1 MCDLGD
7 REIAACQQFFCL
19 IDSPVDQII
28 DRGDPLIARENVNH
42 IIFIHIRQFAQRIQI
57 DILRKMLIQILL
69 NKMTLPGKFVCCGE
83 VRGGDGVA
91 VYELNQDFEKVLADV
106 DVIFLL
112 LTQFLE
118 QGLGVKKHFFSVG
131 TEITNCVWQKRIVG
145 GTKRDSVQTKNDIFQ
160 GIFPVTELRMCH
172 VRVDQYQIVLCNRER
187 IIFCLKNTGSVN
199 DIKKFGESMGMK
211 DALLVPV
218 IAGFADIEKPDVQPF
233 VG

>member
-118 QGLGVKKHFFSVG
+118 QGLGVKKAFLFGWNGDYKLCMAETYCWRNEKRFRPNQERYIPGHFP
-131 TEITNCVWQKRIVG
+131 
-145 GTKRDSVQTKNDIFQ
+145 RD
-160 GIFPVTELRMCH
+160 
-172 VRVDQYQIVLCNRER
+172 
-187 IIFCLKNTGSVN
+187 
-199 DIKKFGESMGMK
+199 
-211 DALLVPV
+211 
-218 IAGFADIEKPDVQPF
+218 
-233 VG
+233 